1 MLIRN
6 RKTTDDHEIYTLV
19 KKAFASVPQAS
30 GDEQNLVGRLR
41 QSAGY
46 VPELEFVAEQ
56 DGRIVG
62 HIMLT
67 KIRIGNAEQL
77 ILAPLAVAPDRQRT
91 GIGGALI
98 EKAHKTA
105 QKSGYSLVILVG
117 HPTYYPRFGYRPAS
131 IFGLTCA
138 PEIPP
143 ECFMAFDLTGK
154 GASFG
159 TFVTFPSVFF
169 EQET

>member
-6 RKTTDDHEIYTLV
+6 RKPTDDQRIYTLV
-19 KKAFASVPQAS
+19 KNAFAAMEQAS

-46 VPELEFVAEQ
+46 VPELELIAEQ
-56 DGRIVG
+56 DEIIVG

-67 KIRIGNAEQL
+67 KIRIGNTEQL
-77 ILAPLAVAPDRQRT
+77 ILAPLAVAPDRQGR

-98 EKAHKTA
+98 RAAHTA
-105 QKSGYSLVILVG
+105 AEQAGYSLIVLVG

-131 IFGLTCA
+131 EFGLTCA

-143 ECFMAFDLTGK
+143 EYFMALDLTGK
-154 GASFG
+154 GVKFDA
-159 TFVTFPSVFF
+159 FVAFPPVFF
-169 EQET
+169 EAG

>member
-1 MLIRN
+1 MIIRN
-6 RKTTDDHEIYTLV
+6 RKTTDDHEIYMLV
-19 KKAFASVPQAS
+19 KEAFASMPQAS

-41 QSAGY
+41 KSAGY
-46 VPELEFVAEQ
+46 VPELELVAEQ

-67 KIRIGNAEQL
+67 KLLIGDTEQL
-77 ILAPLAVAPDRQRT
+77 MLAPLAVAPDRQKT

-98 EKAHKTA
+98 QKAHETA
-105 QKSGYSLVILVG
+105 RKSGYSLILLVG

-131 IFGLTCA
+131 EFGLTCA

-143 ECFMAFDLTGK
+143 ECFMAVDLTGK
-154 GASFG
+154 GTNFDA
-159 TFVTFPSVFF
+159 FVAFPSVFF
-169 EQET
+169 EAG